1 MRPSPT
7 KWGSCNNPSLT
18 AFIPRGRLHLENGE
32 SLCQKTVRILS
43 LRAEPMLPTAR
54 VLYL

>member
-18 AFIPRGRLHLENGE
+18 AFIPRGRLHLATGE
-32 SLCQKTVRILS
+32 SRCQKTIRTLS
-43 LRAEPMLPTAR
+43 LRAEPLLPTAH
-54 VLYL
+54 VLHL